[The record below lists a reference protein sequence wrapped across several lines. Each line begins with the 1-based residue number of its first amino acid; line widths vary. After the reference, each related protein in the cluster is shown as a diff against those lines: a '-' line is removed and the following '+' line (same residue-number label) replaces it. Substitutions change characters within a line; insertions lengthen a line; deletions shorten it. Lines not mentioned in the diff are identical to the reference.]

1 MTDEE
6 YWSLDPAAHQF
17 IHRMQAQR
25 AREERDRT
33 QTQQV
38 PRAREER
45 ARTQTQ
51 QVPRTT
57 VNTQRLLSMWWLLA
71 WRGTLGGFVLGAVAG
86 FVSQILFGT
95 GAIGGA
101 VAGLLAGLAWNLVV
115 IQMLLEKKFRGFHL
129 AVVEE

>member
-1 MTDEE
+1 MKNIGPLIQPLIN
-6 YWSLDPAAHQF
+6 SF
-17 IHRMQAQR
+17 IECKRSELGKKESGRKHSRC
-25 AREERDRT
+25 RELRKRERT

-38 PRAREER
+38 LRAREER

-51 QVPRTT
+51 QVPRAT

-71 WRGTLGGFVLGAVAG
+71 WRGNLGGFVLGAIAG

-115 IQMLLEKKFRGFHL
+115 IQML
-129 AVVEE
+129 